1 MLLKAIKE
9 IGQTEEYRNRQI
21 VMFIGT
27 GPDLEML
34 QRYVID
40 NDMQGQVLFLGL
52 RDDMPTVLS
61 FVDLLVSTSISSH
74 EGMSNV
80 ILEAMAS
87 GKPVI
92 STESVGSAEIIRDGY
107 NGFLVDSA
115 STQHLCERLLLLQ
128 KNRALLKEMGDNARK
143 HVQGNFSLAKMIEGY
158 EMVYEE
164 TLLGRSI

>member
-1 MLLKAIKE
+1 
-9 IGQTEEYRNRQI
+9 
-21 VMFIGT
+21 MFIGT

-115 STQHLCERLLLLQ
+115 STQHLCESILLLQ
-128 KNRALLKEMGDNARK
+128 KNRPCLRNWELMQGTCPGQLLSCKDDRGYGWSMRK
-143 HVQGNFSLAKMIEGY
+143 RSWA
-158 EMVYEE
+158 
-164 TLLGRSI
+164 RSI